1 MHFCLI
7 QFPISDCCFV
17 PPAIG
22 CFLFL
27 FAEFILLFWRYS
39 TKIPYIIGYKHKQC
53 WLTKHWNWSM
63 HNSNISKRIK
73 DTLAHKIKHWNL
85 KLISNFQ
92 SFYICW
98 LWCIKSLWKCVIVW
112 QDQFH
117 AFKNRFCISC
127 ICVIS
132 VDFPRGLRDEDSWQV
147 LLRKCQ
153 LSSRNSTVKL
163 NAMSTLCQK

>member
-1 MHFCLI
+1 M
-7 QFPISDCCFV
+7 Q
-17 PPAIG
+17 
-22 CFLFL
+22 
-27 FAEFILLFWRYS
+27 
-39 TKIPYIIGYKHKQC
+39 Q
-53 WLTKHWNWSM
+53 
-63 HNSNISKRIK
+63 NIS
-73 DTLAHKIKHWNL
+73 WNIIYLQDYLLLRHGYVFSHFGGISKL
-85 KLISNFQ
+85 KFDSRLFSNVGYDVLNYF
-92 SFYICW
+92 INV
-98 LWCIKSLWKCVIVW
+98 SLSGKVL
-112 QDQFH
+112 FH